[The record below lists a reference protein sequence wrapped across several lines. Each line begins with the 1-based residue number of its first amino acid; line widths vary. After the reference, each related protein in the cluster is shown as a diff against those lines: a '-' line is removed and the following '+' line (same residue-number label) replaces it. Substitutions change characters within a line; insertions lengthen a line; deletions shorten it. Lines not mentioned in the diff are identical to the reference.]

1 MSTFPNPR
9 ARVRT
14 DMDIFQDFQSD
25 IDNVLALESVTSIL
39 DVVRQ
44 TTGMRFVAVA
54 RVTED
59 RWIACQ
65 VHDDIEFG
73 LKPGGELQIETTIC
87 NEIRQSRQHV
97 AIDDVPQDSRW
108 AQHHTPK
115 MYGFRSYI
123 STPIVLR
130 DGSFFGTLCAIDPL
144 PANVQNS
151 VTEQTFKLFAN
162 LIATQ
167 LDARND
173 LLVSNARLAAELEM
187 AELRD
192 QFIAVVAHDI
202 RNPLASI
209 SAGARML
216 GKEADGKSRPILT
229 LMRQSVDRMS
239 SIVDNLLDFARG
251 RMGGGIGLNLAT
263 ADLSQALEQI
273 VGEHRTSYPD
283 SIIDADLDLRSPVIV
298 DQVRIGQMFGNLVG
312 NALRHGDPAA
322 PIRIKGRVEEGVIE
336 LSVANGGTPIPEDAR
351 PLLFHPFK
359 RRSGSPEE
367 GLGLGLYIADQIA
380 KAHGGSIDVVSDFEQ
395 TVFTCRLPYQQPPTA
410 DV

>member
-1 MSTFPNPR
+1 
-9 ARVRT
+9 
-14 DMDIFQDFQSD
+14 MDTPHDFQFD
-25 IDNVLALESVTSIL
+25 IDNVLALASVTSIL

-54 RVTED
+54 RVTDD

-65 VHDDIEFG
+65 VLDEIEFG
-73 LKPGGELQIETTIC
+73 LTPGGELKVETTIC

-97 AIDDVPQDSRW
+97 AIDDVPADSHW
-108 AQHHTPK
+108 ASHHTPK

-123 STPIVLR
+123 STPVVLR
-130 DGSFFGTLCAIDPL
+130 DGSFFGTLCAIDPE
-144 PANVQNS
+144 PAKVQNT
-151 VTEQTFKLFAN
+151 VVEQTFKLFAN
-162 LIATQ
+162 LIASQ
-167 LDARND
+167 LDARHD
-173 LLVSNARLAAELEM
+173 LVVATAQLEAEREM

-192 QFIAVVAHDI
+192 QFLAVVAHDI

-216 GKEADGKSRPILT
+216 SKEADGKSKPILT

-263 ADLSQALEQI
+263 ADLSQHLEQI
-273 VGEHRTSYPD
+273 VGEHRASYPD
-283 SIIDADLDLRSPVIV
+283 NVIDTELDFATPVLV
-298 DQVRIGQMFGNLVG
+298 DPVRIGQMFGNLVG
-312 NALRHGDPAA
+312 NALAHGDPAV
-322 PIRIKGRVEEGVIE
+322 PIVIKGKIADSVIE
-336 LSVANGGTPIPEDAR
+336 LSVANGEQPIPDEAR
-351 PLLFHPFK
+351 QMLFHPFK
-359 RRSGSPEE
+359 RRQGSQEE

-380 KAHGGSIDVVSDFEQ
+380 KAHGGSIDVVSDFDQ
-395 TVFTCRLPYQQPPTA
+395 TVFTCRLPHHAPGA

>member
-1 MSTFPNPR
+1 MTGDVSESS
-9 ARVRT
+9 ARVKGGMEISET
-14 DMDIFQDFQSD
+14 FQTD
-25 IDNVLALESVTSIL
+25 IDNVLALDSVTSIL
-39 DVVRQ
+39 EVVRQ

-73 LKPGGELQIETTIC
+73 LKSGGELQIETTMC

-97 AIDDVPQDSRW
+97 AIDDVPADTHW
-108 AQHHTPK
+108 ATHHTPK

-123 STPIVLR
+123 STPIILR
-130 DGSFFGTLCAIDPL
+130 DGSFFGTLCAIDPM
-144 PANVQNS
+144 PAEVNNRTV
-151 VTEQTFKLFAN
+151 EQTFKLFAN
-162 LIATQ
+162 LIGTQ
-167 LDARND
+167 LDARTD
-173 LLVSNARLAAELEM
+173 LLISNGKLEAELEM

-192 QFIAVVAHDI
+192 QFLAVVAHDI

-216 GKEADGKSRPILT
+216 SKEADGRSRPILT

-263 ADLSQALEQI
+263 ANLSEALEQI
-273 VGEHRTSYPD
+273 VGEHRSSYPD
-283 SIIDADLDLRSPVIV
+283 NVIDAHLDLGTPVFV
-298 DQVRIGQMFGNLVG
+298 DPVRVGQMFGNLVG
-312 NALRHGDPAA
+312 NALAHGDPTV
-322 PIRIKGRVEEGVIE
+322 PITVRGRIEGEVIE
-336 LSVANGGTPIPEDAR
+336 LSVANGGHPIPDEAR
-351 PLLFHPFK
+351 EMLFHPFK
-359 RRSGSPEE
+359 RRGGSQEE

-380 KAHGGSIDVVSDFEQ
+380 KAHGGSIDVVSDFDQ
-395 TVFTCRLPYQQPPTA
+395 TIFTCRLPYQVSIA